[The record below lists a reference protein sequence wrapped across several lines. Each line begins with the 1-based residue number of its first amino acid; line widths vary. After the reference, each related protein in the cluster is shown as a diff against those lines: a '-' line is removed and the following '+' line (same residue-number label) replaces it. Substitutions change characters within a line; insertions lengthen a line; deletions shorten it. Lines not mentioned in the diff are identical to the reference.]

1 MEEPI
6 IEKPEMESGDTAQG
20 QLPAQENAPAQDTGE
35 TQEAS
40 QDSGTDVP
48 GQEPEQGTDT
58 NEPETGM
65 EPPQGTGQEL
75 EHVYPEKFELHIA
88 GRTRTIKFG
97 NLALAKIE
105 KRYGSVTNFGKLQTD
120 MEQHPME
127 TIPWLLSICMRDKEG
142 ITDTVDGI
150 LSAMD
155 DSDLSISEV
164 TVVLSQAMESALSN
178 FMGGADAEKKRKK
191 I

>member
-6 IEKPEMESGDTAQG
+6 IEEPEIGSGDTAQG
-20 QLPAQENAPAQDTGE
+20 NAPAQDTGE
-35 TQEAS
+35 TQDPS
-40 QDSGTDVP
+40 QNSGTGVP
-48 GQEPEQGTDT
+48 VQEPEAGTGAGTDT
-58 NEPETGM
+58 HEPETGT
-65 EPPQGTGQEL
+65 EPPQETGQEL

-127 TIPWLLSICMRDKEG
+127 TIPGLLSICMRDKEG

-191 I
+191 S

>member
-6 IEKPEMESGDTAQG
+6 IEEPEMESGDTAQG
-20 QLPAQENAPAQDTGE
+20 QLPAQENAPSQDTGE

-58 NEPETGM
+58 NEPETGT